1 MATFRFA
8 LLGVALALGGCAGPD
23 GPCGPGT
30 ALTAPEP
37 ETASRADVEA
47 ILGRSCAVGGC
58 HASAPG
64 AGGLALPQA
73 NAAWVDSVVGVK
85 SQENP
90 SMDLVTPGDP
100 ERSWLVYKIFG
111 DLCRFTCD
119 TKLGCGG
126 QMPFGQQLAEQERG
140 VILAWIRHGAST
152 N

>member
-1 MATFRFA
+1 MTTCRFT
-8 LLGVALALGGCAGPD
+8 LLSVALALGGCGEGD
-23 GPCGPGT
+23 GACGPGT
-30 ALTAPEP
+30 ALTSPEP
-37 ETASRADVEA
+37 EAASRADVQE

-64 AGGLALPQA
+64 AGGLALPLA
-73 NAAWVDSVVGVK
+73 NAAWIDSVVGVK

-90 SMDLVTPGDP
+90 SMALVAPGNP
-100 ERSWLVYKIFG
+100 ERSWLVYKISG

-126 QMPFGQQLAEQERG
+126 QMPFGQQLSEPERG

-152 N
+152 D